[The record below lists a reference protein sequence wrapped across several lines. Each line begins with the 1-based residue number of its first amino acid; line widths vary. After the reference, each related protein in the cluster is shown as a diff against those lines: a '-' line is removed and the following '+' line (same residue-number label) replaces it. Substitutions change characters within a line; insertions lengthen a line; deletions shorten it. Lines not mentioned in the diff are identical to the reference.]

1 MTVSGAVEAIPTW
14 DLADRLN
21 KSLRHA
27 DVSVQQMADFLEVHR
42 NTISAW
48 LHGRGKGPARA
59 MLVSWAVAT
68 GVDYEWLAH
77 GDEGE
82 PEGDGP
88 NPANSSDGAGW
99 RPASLRLP
107 HISRSG
113 EPVGYPN
120 LLDLAAAVA

>member
-1 MTVSGAVEAIPTW
+1 MTTSGTLEAIPTW

-27 DVSVQQMADFLEVHR
+27 DVSVQQMADYLEVHR

-48 LHGRGKGPARA
+48 LHGRGKAPTRA

-77 GDEGE
+77 GKE
-82 PEGDGP
+82 PDDGP
-88 NPANSSDGAGW
+88 GGGSSANT
-99 RPASLRLP
+99 PIPPTYLRLP
-107 HISRSG
+107 RLESNQQPFDWCNAPR
-113 EPVGYPN
+113 
-120 LLDLAAAVA
+120 LALAS